1 LFESNRST
9 FQKQIKKKNKF
20 IIEIGQHMGEIK
32 KVLDNRELPDRELH
46 NSRLFIDLSEN
57 VHIHHREIR
66 LMFGV
71 DEFFEFTDILRD
83 SAKEVKRYLKKHPEY
98 KEQEIF
104 DGILVAGGVKRQ
116 TTPLQKSPKPN
127 ESKYFPNRL
136 QIELQE
142 EKVIDSIHIHYRDYR
157 LVMNIDTF
165 KEFAAGMK
173 NALDNLDGFL
183 KENTYD
189 QEAHPFRKVVDQNQ
203 WAQQNITLWDKIKY
217 RIKRILGRAA

>member
-1 LFESNRST
+1 
-9 FQKQIKKKNKF
+9 
-20 IIEIGQHMGEIK
+20 MGEIK
-32 KVLDNRELPDRELH
+32 KVLDKRELPDRELH

-116 TTPLQKSPKPN
+116 TSPLQNSPKPN

-142 EKVIDSIHIHYRDYR
+142 EKVIDSIHVHYRDYR
-157 LVMNIDTF
+157 MVMNIDTF
-165 KEFAAGMK
+165 KEFAGGMK
-173 NALDNLDGFL
+173 SALDNLEGFL
-183 KENTYD
+183 KENKYD

-203 WAQQNITLWDKIKY
+203 WAVQNISLWDKIKY